1 MLTSDKNE
9 NKCIEDD
16 TKAAARHLKKTKINK
31 IWRKTILNMA
41 DGILTPCNA
50 ARS

>member
-16 TKAAARHLKKTKINK
+16 TKAAARHLKKQK
-31 IWRKTILNMA
+31 
-41 DGILTPCNA
+41 
-50 ARS
+50 